1 MADSKLTADTANT
14 TPATTDILYM
24 VDDPGGTPDTQKITF
39 QNFLKVINGL
49 TEDTTPA
56 LSTDFVLTYDTS
68 AGDVK
73 KVKPSNLTSASGL
86 PAGWIYGL
94 GLANNGT
101 DATNDIDIATGKCRD
116 STDAAD
122 IALASALTKRLDA
135 TWAVGTNQGGLDTGS
150 IADTTYHVWI
160 IKRSDTGVVDVLFST
175 SATAPTMPTN
185 YDYKR
190 RIGSIVRTSAA
201 IKAFV
206 QDGDDFRWASPVLDV
221 NSVNPGTSAV
231 TRTLTVPL
239 GIRVKALIALRGE
252 GTSAAANPNG
262 ILISDLSVADIAPAG
277 KFNIYIYTGLAG
289 TTNGTGVVEVW
300 TNTSGQVR
308 SRLEVSAAGT
318 TILMVTHGWMDR
330 RGRLG

>member
-1 MADSKLTADTANT
+1 MTNAYIKGVSGGETTSPVGTEAIELDNGSDSTWIQILNLVTRKLRETSGPTVLSMGAVSDGQYLTRSGSNIIGAALTA
-14 TPATTDILYM
+14 
-24 VDDPGGTPDTQKITF
+24 
-39 QNFLKVINGL
+39 
-49 TEDTTPA
+49 
-56 LSTDFVLTYDTS
+56 
-68 AGDVK
+68 
-73 KVKPSNLTSASGL
+73 GL
-86 PAGWIYGL
+86 PSGHLYRL
-94 GLANNGT
+94 TLSNNGT
-101 DATNDIDIATGKCRD
+101 DANNDIDIAAGECRD
-116 STDAAD
+116 DTDAVD
-122 IALASALTKRLDA
+122 IEIASAITKRLDA
-135 TWAVGTNQGGLDTGS
+135 AWAVGTNQGGLDTGS

-190 RIGSIVRTSAA
+190 RIGSIVRTGAA

-221 NSVNPGTSAV
+221 NSTNPGTSAV